1 MIRHIV
7 FFSAKTP
14 QDIDIIATTL
24 AGYSDIPGVKN
35 FEIGKNK
42 KTDMLENDVDIVL
55 HAQFET
61 EADLIAY
68 KNHPTY
74 LAGIDIVRPIREMR
88 IAADYGSLDI
98 V

>member
-7 FFSAKTP
+7 FFSAKNP
-14 QDIDIIATTL
+14 KDIDIIATTL
-24 AGYSDIPGVKN
+24 AGYSNIPGVKN
-35 FEIGKNK
+35 FEIGRNK
-42 KTDMLENDVDIVL
+42 KTDILENDVDIVL

-61 EADLIAY
+61 ETDLVAY

-88 IAADYGSLDI
+88 IAADYGSSDI